1 MGRPRPK
8 PAKIVHV
15 VLKLDVGGLE
25 RMLLRL
31 LARTDRALF
40 APVVCA
46 LDGPGVLAP
55 ELAGIDVPLTW
66 MPRRPGLDAAL
77 PFRLAAW
84 LRREGAALVHT
95 HNASPHLYGA
105 IAARLAGLPV
115 VHTKHGRNEPEVRR
129 KVLLNRFASALT
141 DRVVAVSADAARV
154 ATLVERVDPRR
165 VVVIPNGVDT
175 REIRPGGDARA
186 ARALLGAPE
195 LGLHIGCVARLEAV
209 KDHRTLLEAFAVV
222 RAARPDAHLTLVGRG
237 SLQAALEA
245 RAAAPD
251 LAGAVT
257 FAGERGDV
265 TPLYAAFDIFALASR
280 SEGLSL
286 TLLEAAAA
294 GLPIVATRVGGN
306 AEVVADGSS
315 GILVPP
321 ADPAAFARALLHL
334 GDRPDRGAL
343 GAVGRALVEHG
354 FSAERMAGAY
364 GALYLELTKIHDVS
378 RDPRPSSRS
387 ESGGLGA

>member
-31 LARTDRALF
+31 LARTDRARF

-55 ELAGIDVPLTW
+55 ELAGIDVPL
-66 MPRRPGLDAAL
+66 MLMLRRPGLDAAL

-115 VHTKHGRNEPEVRR
+115 VHTKHGRNEPEVPR

-186 ARALLGAPE
+186 ARARMGAPE

-209 KDHRTLLEAFAVV
+209 KDHRTLLEAFAEAFNRTGDPLDVAQV
-222 RAARPDAHLTLVGRG
+222 RPDRDDH
-237 SLQAALEA
+237 A
-245 RAAAPD
+245 RAAS
-251 LAGAVT
+251 
-257 FAGERGDV
+257 
-265 TPLYAAFDIFALASR
+265 I
-280 SEGLSL
+280 
-286 TLLEAAAA
+286 
-294 GLPIVATRVGGN
+294 
-306 AEVVADGSS
+306 
-315 GILVPP
+315 
-321 ADPAAFARALLHL
+321 
-334 GDRPDRGAL
+334 
-343 GAVGRALVEHG
+343 
-354 FSAERMAGAY
+354 
-364 GALYLELTKIHDVS
+364 
-378 RDPRPSSRS
+378 SSRIRRTADS
-387 ESGGLGA
+387 SPVNTASPIR